1 MSGAEV
7 VMNADYF
14 MANPEAFDALTE
26 AQQVELLQ
34 NGSVTTAGDTDGS
47 ASPDTTAD
55 VNADD
60 KAGEVGKDVLDDGKA
75 EDTSAE
81 PTGILSKD
89 GQHVI
94 PFSRLTEAQEEAA
107 RFRALATQQEQI
119 IADLKAAKEA
129 DAGTGD
135 TKAQDDVLEG
145 LRSEFPELAE
155 KLAPVISALVDQ
167 GVNAAVSKL
176 NAEIQPLKANAQE
189 DAVNKHFNTIRD
201 AHSDFDTLIKGD
213 AVEKWIDK
221 QPAFVQDRYKEVL
234 EKGTAK
240 DVVELLSAYKEANKI
255 SAPSNEP
262 SSDDIKL
269 AAKNAVDKAK
279 GAKAAPLS
287 LSEVP
292 SGQMPA
298 SDELTA
304 MDELSPTALMAKFEG
319 KTPEQIN
326 AIISKII

>member
-1 MSGAEV
+1 V

-14 MANPEAFDALTE
+14 MANPDKFDALTD

-34 NGSVTTAGDTDGS
+34 NGSITAAGDTDSS

-55 VNADD
+55 VNADNN
-60 KAGEVGKDVLDDGKA
+60 AGDGNKDVAVDGNA
-75 EDTSAE
+75 VDTSAAD

-94 PFSRLTEAQEEAA
+94 PFSRLAEAQDEAA
-107 RFRALATQQEQI
+107 RLRALTAQQEQV

-135 TKAQDDVLEG
+135 TKAQNDVLEE
-145 LRSEFPELAE
+145 LRAEFPELAE
-155 KLAPVISALVDQ
+155 KLAPVISSLVDK

-176 NAEIQPLKANAQE
+176 SAEIQPLKDTAQE
-189 DAVNKHFNTIRD
+189 TAVDKHFNTIRT
-201 AHSDFDTLIKGD
+201 AHSDFDALMQGD
-213 AVEKWIDK
+213 AVEKWIEK

-234 EKGTAK
+234 DRGTAK
-240 DVVELLSAYKEANKI
+240 DVVELLGAYKAANNITADVPGNKQ
-255 SAPSNEP
+255 P
-262 SSDDIKL
+262 SSEDIKT
-269 AAKNAVDKAK
+269 AAKNAVEKAK
-279 GAKAAPLS
+279 GAKVAPMS
-287 LSEVP
+287 LSDVP
-292 SGQMPA
+292 AGQMPA